1 MTREDILGGLKEII
15 SIIRPKTDIS
25 GVRFESELI
34 KDLGIDSLTMMLLA
48 LAVEE
53 KYQMRFPADKPAP
66 VTVGDVC
73 DGVIEALGA

>member
-1 MTREDILGGLKEII
+1 MTKDDILGGLKEII
-15 SIIRPKTDIS
+15 SVIRPKTDIS
-25 GVRFESELI
+25 NVRFESELVR
-34 KDLGIDSLTMMLLA
+34 DLGIDSLTMMLLA

-53 KYQMRFPADKPAP
+53 KYQMRFPSDKAAP